1 MGLTFTHHTSL
12 LTYYYYYYWFTGF
25 LIMYDLTLKQIS
37 FARLVIELGNK
48 AKAYRLS
55 YNTKGSD
62 SACSVAAQKLM
73 KIPAIASYI
82 DELRSDAA
90 DLHGITVHTLLDE
103 LELARIKA
111 MDQDVPQTSAA
122 IAAIMGKA
130 KLCGLDKQT
139 LHISNP
145 DGSLLAPTRIELVAG
160 TAVVDAINSKHW

>member
-1 MGLTFTHHTSL
+1 MS
-12 LTYYYYYYWFTGF
+12 
-25 LIMYDLTLKQIS
+25 DLTLKQIS

-82 DELRSDAA
+82 AELRSDAA
-90 DLHGITVHTLLDE
+90 ELHGITVHTLLAE

-111 MDQDVPQTSAA
+111 MDCDIPKITAA

-130 KLCGLDKQT
+130 RLCGLDQKT
-139 LHISNP
+139 LNINNPSGSSN
-145 DGSLLAPTRIELVAG
+145 
-160 TAVVDAINSKHW
+160 W